1 MGARRGDSNTQTG
14 RSMSTDAEGAARAS
28 RRVISVRAAEPAA
41 DPAAMQ
47 RGGVKKML
55 ELIDKKYPSS
65 VVKLPDG
72 SVPKP
77 PEKRIKAVRKS
88 TDLARQLNLALF
100 TDVPTPRCCSGGVE
114 SELGGV
120 RAMLRREVVDSH
132 VTLPDGTTVISCTPR
147 GTTPRCDATAT
158 PRNRMPDSTL
168 RNVVSL
174 SVPVTGGDKEKS
186 QASPTKP
193 DLCQQD
199 AQDAESRREVAT
211 GSGAWGY
218 FVPSTCDVLF
228 GEPSPLRSEILGLQ
242 EDTDAEDPVQFLP
255 RWVSRSRGSTR
266 SSKDCNSDEDTALS
280 ERTTPFSS
288 HNSALFG
295 QKLAPTQSHPPNAPH
310 RAATNKDGLPPHSLS
325 RATSSSC
332 ISAEAV
338 SGGWVTSTT
347 FTRLRADAGRYKHV
361 AVAMTST
368 LSVKAKAG
376 PGAAPQ
382 NDLHVKALQGA
393 QVSPQVL
400 QIKVAEEFYK
410 NTVSCN
416 HHTNKLNRG
425 SHMPGH
431 FTRPKHLA
439 PSSIPRSP
447 SRGAMQLRLS
457 TEWGSGTPTRTGQ
470 DRSGEKPFTPSRTPS
485 CASSTGS
492 TTFPEKRPAAGTIS
506 NSTDFFQGTRPSD
519 RTRQECDVFIPPRG
533 WQANATEEFA
543 PGRRERMDN
552 RASAPPAPVLMR
564 NASPDKAKARR
575 GVAAAKASMES
586 RAPQPQGRKWSA
598 VAGQA
603 ARNELTEVL
612 RHQDAASMPQD
623 AVSAYLC

>member
-1 MGARRGDSNTQTG
+1 
-14 RSMSTDAEGAARAS
+14 MSTDAEGAAIAS
-28 RRVISVRAAEPAA
+28 RRVICVRAAERAA

-47 RGGVKKML
+47 PGGVKKML

-88 TDLARQLNLALF
+88 TDLARQLNLALL
-100 TDVPTPRCCSGGVE
+100 TDVPTPRCCPGGVE
-114 SELGGV
+114 SDLGGV
-120 RAMLRREVVDSH
+120 RAMLRREIVDSH
-132 VTLPDGTTVISCTPR
+132 ITLPDGTTVISCTPR

-158 PRNRMPDSTL
+158 PRNSVPNATL

-174 SVPVTGGDKEKS
+174 SVPFPGGDTGKS
-186 QASPTKP
+186 QPSLTKP
-193 DLCQQD
+193 DPCQQD
-199 AQDAESRREVAT
+199 AQDAESKREVAT

-218 FVPSTCDVLF
+218 FVPATCDVLF
-228 GEPSPLRSEILGLQ
+228 CEPSPLRSEILGLQ

-288 HNSALFG
+288 HNSDHFG
-295 QKLAPTQSHPPNAPH
+295 QKHAPTQSHPPNAPH

-325 RATSSSC
+325 RATSVSC

-338 SGGWVTSTT
+338 SGGWITSTT
-347 FTRLRADAGRYKHV
+347 FTRLHADAGRYKHV
-361 AVAMTST
+361 AVAMTTT

-376 PGAAPQ
+376 LGAAPQ
-382 NDLHVKALQGA
+382 NDLHVNVLQGA
-393 QVSPQVL
+393 QVAPQVL
-400 QIKVAEEFYK
+400 QVKVAENFYK
-410 NTVSCN
+410 KSITSCS
-416 HHTNKLNRG
+416 HHTNKPKRG
-425 SHMPGH
+425 SAMPGH
-431 FTRPKHLA
+431 FTRPKHLS

-457 TEWGSGTPTRTGQ
+457 TEWGPGEKPCTPTRT
-470 DRSGEKPFTPSRTPS
+470 SS

-492 TTFPEKRPAAGTIS
+492 TTFPEKRPGTIAH
-506 NSTDFFQGTRPSD
+506 STDFFQGTRPSN
-519 RTRQECDVFIPPRG
+519 RTRQGDVFIPPEGR
-533 WQANATEEFA
+533 QANATEEFS
-543 PGRRERMDN
+543 PGRRERMHQ

-564 NASPDKAKARR
+564 NASPDKAKAAR
-575 GVAAAKASMES
+575 GVAAAKASVES

-612 RHQDAASMPQD
+612 RHRDAASMRHD
-623 AVSAYLC
+623 AMSACLC